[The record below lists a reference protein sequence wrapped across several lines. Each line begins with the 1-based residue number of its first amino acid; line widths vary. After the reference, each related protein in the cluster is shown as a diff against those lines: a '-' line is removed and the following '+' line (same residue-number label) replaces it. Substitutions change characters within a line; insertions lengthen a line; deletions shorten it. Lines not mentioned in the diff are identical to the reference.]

1 MSRAPIYAT
10 NASLEEATASPPV
23 VADGKPSVSGAVIR
37 HPIRQAY
44 DSQDAYDTA
53 VLQGMVFA
61 KEHDIPYINHY

>member
-10 NASLEEATASPPV
+10 NASLEEVTASP
-23 VADGKPSVSGAVIR
+23 ADGKPLTSSGAVIR
-37 HPIRQAY
+37 PPIRQAY